1 MSNYLNMGDVSIAMD
16 AYVYG
21 LSSHAK
27 ILVRPIVKKKLGPN
41 CQKLGKLSSYLKIN
55 LKNEYLKTGV
65 TQLIMVL
72 FRRSKA

>member
-41 CQKLGKLSSYLKIN
+41 SRKMGKLSGSVIS
-55 LKNEYLKTGV
+55 
-65 TQLIMVL
+65 TQ
-72 FRRSKA
+72 SKYYCNYEHNRLLHVSII